1 MRIIFRGQIRKLK
14 IKISQ
19 TVSRDI
25 SNKRGYFKDHKYI
38 FFKILKR
45 IVENVFKKI
54 VTIRPSTPPFI
65 SETTES

>member
-19 TVSRDI
+19 TVPRDI
-25 SNKRGYFKDHKYI
+25 SNKRGCFKDHEYI

-54 VTIRPSTPPFI
+54 VTIRPSAPPLYLRNN
-65 SETTES
+65 